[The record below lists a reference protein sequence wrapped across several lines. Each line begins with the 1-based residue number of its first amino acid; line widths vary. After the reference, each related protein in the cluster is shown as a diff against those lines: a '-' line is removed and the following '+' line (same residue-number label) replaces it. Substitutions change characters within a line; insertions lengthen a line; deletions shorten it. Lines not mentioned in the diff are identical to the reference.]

1 MLVLKDILAQVWKS
15 RKTEMTAY
23 EMEESSSAPSAERRP
38 LKRPAHPNAFKR
50 QKRAFCIQIRGCRR
64 RRTAVWIR
72 RAACAAPILDRR
84 TPPFERLLIPKGRR
98 RSVQLFNRRISLR
111 LSFSLTA
118 AKPVCDCLSGISN
131 QVFAVAGCKAALH
144 DVESAFCIAS
154 SARYRGDRF
163 DARPPC
169 IFACA

>member
-1 MLVLKDILAQVWKS
+1 
-15 RKTEMTAY
+15 
-23 EMEESSSAPSAERRP
+23 MEESSSAPSAERRP

-50 QKRAFCIQIRGCRR
+50 QKRAFGIQIRGCRR

-72 RAACAAPILDRR
+72 RAACAAPIWIGERR
-84 TPPFERLLIPKGRR
+84 LLERLLIPKRTPQ
-98 RSVQLFNRRISLR
+98 VCTAFNRRISLR

-118 AKPVCDCLSGISN
+118 AKPVCDCLSDISN
-131 QVFAVAGCKAALH
+131 KVFAVAGCKAALH
-144 DVESAFCIAS
+144 DVESAFCIAP
-154 SARYRGDRF
+154 SARYCGDRF